1 MLHMSAAFDD
11 LDAVMSAAIV
21 TAYGEVAILRPRA
34 RQQYVE
40 RAADSDR
47 TAVQIWGVFSSGPF
61 EQPIKGQLVGND
73 NQGAMRLAGAKA
85 EFWIGTAQVADM
97 GFEPATGDLLELP
110 GRPSEPGYAVSFVQ
124 RTDRGDLNLIL
135 TREDRHA

>member
-1 MLHMSAAFDD
+1 MGAAFDD
-11 LDAVMSAAIV
+11 LDALMSAAVV

-47 TAVQIWGVFSSGPF
+47 NPVQIWGVFSSGPF

-73 NQGAMRLAGAKA
+73 NQGAMRFAGAKA
-85 EFWIGTAQVADM
+85 EFWIGTVQVAEM
-97 GFEPATGDLLELP
+97 GFEPSAGDRLELP
-110 GRPSEPGYAVSFVQ
+110 GRPTEPSYAVAFVQ

-135 TREDRHA
+135 TREDRQI

>member
-1 MLHMSAAFDD
+1 MGAAFDD
-11 LDAVMSAAIV
+11 LEAAVSGAIV

-61 EQPIKGQLVGND
+61 EQALIPGNELID
-73 NQGAMRLAGAKA
+73 SCGSA
-85 EFWIGTAQVADM
+85 EI
-97 GFEPATGDLLELP
+97 P
-110 GRPSEPGYAVSFVQ
+110 R
-124 RTDRGDLNLIL
+124 
-135 TREDRHA
+135 